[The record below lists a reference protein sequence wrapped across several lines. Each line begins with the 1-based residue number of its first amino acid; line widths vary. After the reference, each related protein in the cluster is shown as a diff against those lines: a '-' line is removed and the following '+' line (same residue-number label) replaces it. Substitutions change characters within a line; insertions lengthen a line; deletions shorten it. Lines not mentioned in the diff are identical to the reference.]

1 MASTSVCLGAI
12 PMIKINDEFSIDRD
26 ANNWIL
32 RQSWVEVAKSGKRKG
47 ELIQKER
54 KRYFGTLKQLCH
66 HTVDLGLDHTQGMEE
81 LLKSLSDTHSALD
94 SMLRTHSLDMKR
106 LFHGK
111 GLYDG

>member
-1 MASTSVCLGAI
+1 
-12 PMIKINDEFSIDRD
+12 MIRINDEFSIDRD

-32 RQSWVEVAKSGKRKG
+32 RQTFVGTTKA
-47 ELIQKER
+47 KER

-81 LLKSLSDTHSALD
+81 LLKSLSDVHIALD